1 MVKHMTLEQQAEFVL
16 NTLMNNPVVPN
27 RDATKDEMGFEG
39 YVNSDSAILAKV
51 KGGSYAYCDSDSNYY
66 CSGFGLSYQ

>member
-1 MVKHMTLEQQAEFVL
+1 MTLEQQAEFVL
-16 NTLMNNPVVPN
+16 NTLMNNSVVPN

-39 YVNSDSAILAKV
+39 YVN
-51 KGGSYAYCDSDSNYY
+51 CDSDGNYY

>member
-39 YVNSDSAILAKV
+39 YVNSD
-51 KGGSYAYCDSDSNYY
+51 
-66 CSGFGLSYQ
+66 

>member
-16 NTLMNNPVVPN
+16 NTLMNNSVVPN

-39 YVNSDSAILAKV
+39 YVN
-51 KGGSYAYCDSDSNYY
+51 CDSDGNYY